1 MSDQLDRTLQSLL
14 REGKLTPTLADEIR
28 QRFADASA
36 TEISASKSAGESR
49 RSILAEIGGYLG
61 GAFTAI
67 AAAILLSSQWDRLTK
82 VGQVSIF
89 AVSALLLGILAYR
102 LNYVKNAQRRVAGL
116 LFPASALA
124 TTAAVGT
131 VFGNDG
137 PYSLAF
143 FAGALVALLGY
154 LRVQTPIGHI
164 ALYVALFATIVAAN
178 EQLFDSRFDLPLLI
192 SWLSL
197 ASTWL
202 WLTVRLTLQEDY
214 WGYSLVM
221 GTYFISAQY
230 LQIQDQ
236 NLFSYIVSALTAA
249 LGIWLYLQTRK
260 WPLLIGALIIATV
273 GVGTFIVETFNGA
286 LGAALA
292 LLVGGLILIGGSLW
306 AFRSER

>member
-1 MSDQLDRTLQSLL
+1 MSDSLSRTLESLVN
-14 REGKLTPTLADEIR
+14 EGKLSTELAAEIR
-28 QRFADASA
+28 QRMSA
-36 TEISASKSAGESR
+36 EALPATNERESR

-67 AAAILLSSQWDRLTK
+67 AAAILLNSQWDRLTK
-82 VGQVSIF
+82 AGQVSIF
-89 AVSALLLGILAYR
+89 AASAILLGLLAYR
-102 LNYVKNAQRRVAGL
+102 LNYVKDAQRRVAGL

-124 TTAAVGT
+124 TTAAIGT

-143 FAGALVALLGY
+143 LAGTLVALFGY

-164 ALYVALFATIVAAN
+164 ALYVAIFATIVAAN
-178 EQLFDSRFDLPLLI
+178 EQIFNSRFDYPLLF
-192 SWLSL
+192 SWLVL
-197 ASTWL
+197 ASLWL

-230 LQIQDQ
+230 LQMQDE
-236 NLFSYIVSALTAA
+236 NLISYIVSALTSA

-273 GVGTFIVETFNGA
+273 GVGTFIIETFNGA

-292 LLVGGLILIGGSLW
+292 LLVGGLILIGGCLW
-306 AFRSER
+306 AFRNER

>member
-1 MSDQLDRTLQSLL
+1 MSDKVNRTLDSLIN
-14 REGKLTPTLADEIR
+14 EGKLTPELAEEIR
-28 QRFADASA
+28 QRLAEDVS
-36 TEISASKSAGESR
+36 TQNNVRDSR

-89 AVSALLLGILAYR
+89 AASAIILALLALR
-102 LNYVKNAQRRVAGL
+102 LNYVKDAQRRVAGL

-124 TTAAVGT
+124 TTAAIGT
-131 VFGNDG
+131 IFGNDG

-143 FAGALVALLGY
+143 LASTLVALFGY

-164 ALYVALFATIVAAN
+164 ALYIAIFATLVAGN
-178 EQLFDSRFDLPLLI
+178 EQLFGSRFDYPLLI
-192 SWLSL
+192 SWLVL
-197 ASTWL
+197 ASLWL
-202 WLTVRLTLQEDY
+202 WLTVRLTLQEDR
-214 WGYSLVM
+214 WGYLLSM
-221 GTYFISAQY
+221 GTYFIAAQY
-230 LQIQDQ
+230 LQVQDK
-236 NLFSYIVSALTAA
+236 NIASYIVALLTSA

-260 WPLLIGALIIATV
+260 WPLLIGALVIATV

-306 AFRSER
+306 AFRRER